1 MHRRGQGQQRR
12 DVVDAKLG
20 LMSKLHARTE
30 YDKGSLRLEDVTG
43 GPWSLLDTWLQDAVN
58 AGLPDP
64 TAMALSTLDEHGF
77 PHSRIVLLRSTE
89 SGGLVFFTNYQSE
102 KGRDLA
108 RNAKA
113 GATFFWPQLERQVR
127 VRGEVR
133 KISAEAS
140 DAYFASRPRASQVGA
155 WASNQSEPVRPG
167 TTLEDA
173 YSRALLRFQSEDV
186 VPRPPHWGGY
196 ELVPV
201 QMEFWQ
207 GRPSRMHHRVAFTCP
222 EGSEG
227 WAMCQ
232 LQP

>member
-1 MHRRGQGQQRR
+1 MA
-12 DVVDAKLG
+12 D
-20 LMSKLHARTE
+20 LHARTE
-30 YDKGSLRLEDVTG
+30 YDKGSLRPEDVKD
-43 GPWSLLDTWLQDAVN
+43 GPWRLLEAWLQDAVK

-64 TAMALSTLDEHGF
+64 TAMALSTLDEHGY
-77 PHSRIVLLRSTE
+77 PHGRIVLLRSTE

-102 KGRDLA
+102 KGRDVA
-108 RNAKA
+108 RNVKA

-127 VRGEVR
+127 VRGKVR
-133 KISAEAS
+133 KISEEAS

-155 WASNQSEPVRPG
+155 WASSQSEPLRSG

-173 YSRALLRFQSEDV
+173 YTRESLRFQDEEA

-201 QMEFWQ
+201 HMEFWQ
-207 GRPSRMHHRVAFTCP
+207 GRPSRMHHRLAFTRS
-222 EGSEG
+222 EDSEG
-227 WAMCQ
+227 WQMSQ